1 MFGYLWRRL
10 RYLPVS
16 LLLVLFVTFSVMR
29 LTGNPVDIYLDM
41 NRTPEQVEALTQ
53 KLHLDRP
60 LIVQF
65 GIYLRD
71 VVKGDFGE
79 SLQFGVPALEVV
91 IDRLGNT
98 LQLVAVALG
107 LAVVLGIAGGAV
119 AALRRDRP
127 ADLLISFLAVL
138 GQSMPSFW
146 LGILLIQLFALRF
159 GWLPTSGQG
168 GVAHIVLPALTLAAY
183 LIPNFILITR
193 TGVIE
198 TFNEQFVVT
207 ARAKGI
213 PPVRVLLVHVLPNTL
228 NPILSFLGL
237 QLGKLIGGSI
247 ITESIFAWPG
257 IGRLMVSSIFQRDIP
272 VVIAAICIM
281 CIAIVLAN
289 LLVDIALSLLDPRI
303 REA

>member
-29 LTGNPVDIYLDM
+29 LTGNPIDIYLDM

-107 LAVVLGIAGGAV
+107 LAVVLGIVGGAV

-146 LGILLIQLFALRF
+146 LGILLIQLFALRL
-159 GWLPTSGQG
+159 GWLPTSGQSG
-168 GVAHIVLPALTLAAY
+168 LAHIVLPALTLAAY

-198 TFNEQFVVT
+198 TCNEQFVVT

>member
-1 MFGYLWRRL
+1 MLGYLVRRL
-10 RYLPVS
+10 RYLPLS
-16 LLLVLFVTFSVMR
+16 LLLVLFVTFSVLR

-41 NRTPEQVEALTQ
+41 NRTPEQVAALTQ

-60 LIVQF
+60 LVVQF
-65 GIYLRD
+65 AIYLRD
-71 VVKGDFGE
+71 VVRGDFGE

-91 IDRLGNT
+91 LGRLGNT
-98 LQLVAVALG
+98 LELVAAALG
-107 LAVVLGIAGGAV
+107 LAVILGIAGGAI
-119 AALRRDRP
+119 AALRRDKP
-127 ADLLISFLAVL
+127 TDFLISFLAVL

-146 LGILLIQLFALRF
+146 LGILLIQLFALKL

-168 GVAHIVLPALTLAAY
+168 GLTHLVLPALTLAAY
-183 LIPNFILITR
+183 LVPNFILITR
-193 TGVIE
+193 TGMIE
-198 TFNEQFVVT
+198 TLNEQFVTT

-213 PPVRVLLVHVLPNTL
+213 PSARILLVHVLPNTL

-257 IGRLMVSSIFQRDIP
+257 IGRLMVGSIFQRDIP

-281 CIAIVLAN
+281 CIAIVVAN
-289 LLVDIALSLLDPRI
+289 LLVDLALSILDPRI
-303 REA
+303 RGA

>member
-1 MFGYLWRRL
+1 MLVYLWRRL

-16 LLLVLFVTFSVMR
+16 LLLVLFITFSVLR

-41 NRTPEQVEALTQ
+41 NRTPEQVAALTE

-60 LIVQF
+60 LVVQF
-65 GIYLRD
+65 AIYLRD

-91 IDRLGNT
+91 LDRLGNT
-98 LQLVAVALG
+98 LELIAVALG
-107 LAVVLGIAGGAV
+107 LAVILGVIGGVV
-119 AALRRDRP
+119 AALRRDRL
-127 ADLLISFLAVL
+127 ADFAISFLAVL

-146 LGILLIQLFALRF
+146 LGILLIQLFALKL

-168 GVAHIVLPALTLAAY
+168 GLTHLVLPSLTLAAY
-183 LIPNFILITR
+183 LVPNFILITR
-193 TGVIE
+193 AGVLE
-198 TFNEQFVVT
+198 TLNEQFVTT

-213 PPVRVLLVHVLPNTL
+213 PSVRVLLVHVLPNTL

-257 IGRLMVSSIFQRDIP
+257 IGRLMVGSIFQRDIP

-281 CIAIVLAN
+281 CIAIVIAN
-289 LLVDIALSLLDPRI
+289 LLVDLALSFLDPRI
-303 REA
+303 RGA